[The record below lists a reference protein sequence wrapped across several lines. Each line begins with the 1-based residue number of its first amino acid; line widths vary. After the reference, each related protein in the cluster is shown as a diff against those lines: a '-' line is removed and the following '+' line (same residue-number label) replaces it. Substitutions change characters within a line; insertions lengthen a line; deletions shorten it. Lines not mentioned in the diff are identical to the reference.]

1 MLALRGR
8 DKGITSGVPPLSA
21 LPFGRGPTLLGF
33 PEPDTPLRR
42 TQVAEAARSRP
53 PAGTGRPAAPAV
65 LSAAG
70 GSHRPRL
77 GQDRRGDPD
86 NPCRRPLPQSRQG
99 PQMGAGAALTRRQ
112 RLLRPR
118 QQHSRRPPA
127 PSSAAALAS
136 AAATNRPSGA
146 ANRHNRRR
154 PAAESPARPGG

>member
-65 LSAAG
+65 LSEAG
-70 GSHRPRL
+70 GSYRPRL
-77 GQDRRGDPD
+77 GPA
-86 NPCRRPLPQSRQG
+86 RRP
-99 PQMGAGAALTRRQ
+99 
-112 RLLRPR
+112 
-118 QQHSRRPPA
+118 
-127 PSSAAALAS
+127 
-136 AAATNRPSGA
+136 
-146 ANRHNRRR
+146 
-154 PAAESPARPGG
+154 